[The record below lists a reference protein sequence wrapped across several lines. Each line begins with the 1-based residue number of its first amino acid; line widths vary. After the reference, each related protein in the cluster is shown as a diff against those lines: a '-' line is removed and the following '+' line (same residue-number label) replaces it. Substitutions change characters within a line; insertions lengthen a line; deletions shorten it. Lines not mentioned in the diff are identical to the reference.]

1 MGPVAWNKTR
11 NILGSKKKNFTKW
24 NILKKLKFAG
34 HTATT
39 ENGGSRLKDETI
51 KNQFK
56 EFGPER
62 EMNIKHKYS

>member
-11 NILGSKKKNFTKW
+11 NILGSKKKNFTEW
-24 NILKKLKFAG
+24 IILKKLKFAG
-34 HTATT
+34 YATT
-39 ENGGSRLKDETI
+39 ENGGSRLKAETI

-62 EMNIKHKYS
+62 EMNMKHKYS